1 MCLKDFKKAKI
12 QLDGDLILDFLSN
25 TGISK
30 DSVKENEIEY
40 IELAKQVDTLQAYYY
55 YKGSFDSKTRPFC
68 KKVLELNKYWGETD
82 LLMISERLGYSVF
95 LFQGGF
101 NCRHIWQKARISKKQ
116 LETGAIIPDQPKT
129 IQIWSAANRQQKGL
143 GKYFPLA

>member
-30 DSVKENEIEY
+30 DSVKEEDVEY
-40 IELAKQVDTLQAYYY
+40 IQLAKKVDTLQAYYY